1 MGWYASLGRRLL
13 YCKTLCLQWQK
24 NLTSIMLSKYHYIV
38 TIISLLI
45 ISLLIY
51 LVWQSDKNYEYSNLG
66 MSIHII
72 IAFLIAIIAGIIV
85 LVKLPFRNRTNPSIY
100 FYNFIGTFNICIGL
114 AGGMFIYSDSGNQV
128 TMQLLIFLFPFLI
141 GISILKNIYFRN
153 QKKNKID

>member
-141 GISILKNIYFRN
+141 GIIQLVGSLFKFLLNFY
-153 QKKNKID
+153 